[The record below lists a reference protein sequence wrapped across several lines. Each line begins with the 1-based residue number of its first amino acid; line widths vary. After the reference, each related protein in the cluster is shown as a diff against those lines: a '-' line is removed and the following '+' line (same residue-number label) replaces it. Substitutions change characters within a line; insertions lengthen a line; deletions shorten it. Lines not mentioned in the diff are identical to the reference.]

1 MMISYQH
8 CSRSL
13 LGRAICTQRIE
24 AHSLIPMQ
32 KRENKKL
39 LALADLLFTAKISDA
54 AKRAGIQAEF
64 VRTEEELL
72 EKAQSKPALIIL
84 DLNFAGVQSLKLI
97 TKLKAN
103 LDLKRTSLLAY
114 VSHVDGDLKQQAHE
128 LGCHMVMARSAFS
141 QNLPQILKRHAG
153 AP

>member
-1 MMISYQH
+1 MD
-8 CSRSL
+8 
-13 LGRAICTQRIE
+13 GANCTHGVE

-54 AKRAGIQAEF
+54 AKRAGMQAEF
-64 VRTEEELL
+64 ARTETELL
-72 EKAQSKPALIIL
+72 DKAQAVPALIIL
-84 DLNFAGVQSLKLI
+84 DLNFAGVESLKLI
-97 TKLKAN
+97 AKLKVG

-153 AP
+153 SP